1 MNEKEAM
8 KKQIELSNNELRDLR
23 NKLLQ
28 AARQKQALNQAHVK
42 ITELE
47 DK

>member
-1 MNEKEAM
+1 M
-8 KKQIELSNNELRDLR
+8 KQIELSNSELNDLK

-28 AARQKQALNQAHVK
+28 AARQKQALNKAHVK

-47 DK
+47 TK